1 MEKKGS
7 NTIPFFVRVIKN
19 ITEFIAAGDSNSLLS
34 TLIYSL
40 CFMLYALIFLNRCAV
55 LKQINK
61 IKHRLRRLLHI
72 LHRNPF
78 LLTMKGMFACE
89 DVGAR

>member
-19 ITEFIAAGDSNSLLS
+19 ITEFIAAGDSKSLLS
-34 TLIYSL
+34 TLLSLLYYLYSIISTL
-40 CFMLYALIFLNRCAV
+40 FLLR
-55 LKQINK
+55 KKINQ

-78 LLTMKGMFACE
+78 LLTMKGMFASE
-89 DVGAR
+89 DIRAR